1 MKEFDPRRDGI
12 DFFNPSESPDER
24 LLKYLQMIEKFENR
38 FSSQEAG
45 RATYQIETPIKGGT
59 QLILDEAILM
69 QIANDGFKEM
79 EQEEK

>member
-1 MKEFDPRRDGI
+1 MAEFDPRRDGI
-12 DFFNPSESPDER
+12 DFLNSSKSPDER
-24 LLKYLQMIEKFENR
+24 LSKYLQMIEKFENR

-59 QLILDEAILM
+59 RLILDAEMLK
-69 QIANDGFKEM
+69 QIAKAGFEEM